1 MHNAVL
7 IKEALENAGVN
18 PTRDS
23 FADAMKEL
31 SGPQAFR
38 SNGEGAFGPG
48 KNYFSTQMQAVEFTL
63 ASRSTPKGADGT
75 FNGCPA
81 PVNCWIPVTGEWFK
95 FDS

>member
-1 MHNAVL
+1 MQYL

-38 SNGEGAFGPG
+38 SNGEGAFGPE

-63 ASRSTPKGADGT
+63 ASRSTPKGFYGS
-75 FNGCPA
+75 
-81 PVNCWIPVTGEWFK
+81 K
-95 FDS
+95 HK